1 MLPNPEILWML
12 LSILSLSTENQILL
26 IGYKEN
32 SYNNMDNDF
41 RRFASALEVYK
52 YSFVDEF
59 DFLYDFQKDQFSSIQ
74 QSFSEALSKISD
86 LDMNKISFSDGMN
99 WRYVRE
105 IGKKILN
112 KTELPLFEPL
122 EVIDFNELLE
132 FIYDDNDVLIGYN

>member
-26 IGYKEN
+26 IGDKEN

-41 RRFASALEVYK
+41 RRFASASEVYK

-74 QSFSEALSKISD
+74 QSFSESLSKISD

-99 WRYVRE
+99 WRHVRE

-112 KTELPLFEPL
+112 KTELLLFEPL

>member
-1 MLPNPEILWML
+1 MLPNPEIFWML

-26 IGYKEN
+26 IGDKEN

-99 WRYVRE
+99 WRHVRE

-112 KTELPLFEPL
+112 KTELLLFEPL

>member
-26 IGYKEN
+26 IGDKEN

-74 QSFSEALSKISD
+74 QSFSESLSKLSD

-99 WRYVRE
+99 WRHVRE

-112 KTELPLFEPL
+112 KTELPLFKPL

>member
-26 IGYKEN
+26 IGDKEN

-41 RRFASALEVYK
+41 RRFASASEVYK

-86 LDMNKISFSDGMN
+86 LDMNKISFSDCMN
-99 WRYVRE
+99 WRHVSE

-112 KTELPLFEPL
+112 KTELLLFEPL

>member
-26 IGYKEN
+26 IGDKEN
-32 SYNNMDNDF
+32 SYNNMDNYF

-99 WRYVRE
+99 WRHVRE

-112 KTELPLFEPL
+112 KTELPLFKPL

-132 FIYDDNDVLIGYN
+132 FVYDDNDFLIRYN